1 MTTPPVIASRTW
13 TRTWTGTWT
22 HEPLLQDTAL
32 AAGLLAVCLPLNNPV
47 AVLRTVAAGPH
58 VFWWSGTVLAWAW
71 WTATAFALAGVALRR
86 RWPLPMLGVCTVATA
101 VHLALLSMVPTVVDF
116 AAVVLLATVAA
127 RSPRR
132 VSAAALTAMLV
143 LIAGWCLHNARLGR
157 PVNGVPTF
165 SVQVVHHAGRP
176 AGTGTGN
183 TSGTASTGG
192 TSGADQVVDQAKGSN
207 SWSAVALFGS
217 VLIAAWA
224 IGSANRSRREYLHQL
239 HARAV
244 DLERERDQQAALA
257 VAAERGRISRE
268 MHDVV
273 AHGLSLIVIQ
283 AQGADAALDNRP
295 ADTRNALRA
304 IVTTGRD
311 SLADMR
317 RVLAALGEVE
327 DAWHPQPGLAQLPG
341 LLDQVRETGTVVRMR
356 VEGTPAALP
365 SAVDLSAYRIVQ
377 EALTNVMKH
386 AGTGARADIVVR
398 YSSTEIAVE
407 VCDDGRTSAGWDGR
421 HGRDD
426 RVDGGGNGLPGMQRR
441 VHLLGGWL
449 SAGPGDGGG
458 FRVRATLP
466 IQERQ
471 P

>member
-1 MTTPPVIASRTW
+1 MTTPSVMTTPPVIVARTW
-13 TRTWTGTWT
+13 T
-22 HEPLLQDTAL
+22 HQPLFQDTAL

-58 VFWWSGTVLAWAW
+58 VLRWGGTVLAWGW

-101 VHLALLSMVPTVVDF
+101 VHLALLSMVPTVVDC
-116 AAVVLLATVAA
+116 AAVILLATVAA
-127 RSPRR
+127 RSSRR
-132 VSAAALTAMLV
+132 VSAAVLTGMLV
-143 LIAGWCLHNARLGR
+143 LIAGWCLHSARLGR
-157 PVNGVPTF
+157 PVNGLPAF
-165 SVQVVHHAGRP
+165 SVQVVHRVGHP
-176 AGTGTGN
+176 AGTGTG
-183 TSGTASTGG
+183 TGSTGS
-192 TSGADQVVDQAKGSN
+192 TGAGDQVVDQAKGSN
-207 SWSAVALFGS
+207 SWSAVALLGS
-217 VLIAAWA
+217 VLVAAWA
-224 IGSANRSRREYLHQL
+224 IGSANRSRRDYLHQL

-317 RVLAALGEVE
+317 RVLGALGEVQ
-327 DAWHPQPGLAQLPG
+327 DAWHPQPGLAHLPG
-341 LLDQVRETGTVVRMR
+341 LVDQVRETGTVVRLR
-356 VEGTPAALP
+356 VAGTPAALP

-386 AGTGARADIVVR
+386 AGAGAEADIVVR

-407 VCDDGRTSAGWDGR
+407 VCDDGRMPTGWDGR

-426 RVDGGGNGLPGMQRR
+426 RADGGGNGLRGMQRR
-441 VHLLGGWL
+441 VHLLGGRL

-458 FRVRATLP
+458 FRVCATLP

>member
-1 MTTPPVIASRTW
+1 MMTTSPVTAARTW
-13 TRTWTGTWT
+13 TRQ
-22 HEPLLQDTAL
+22 PLFQDTAL

-47 AVLRTVAAGPH
+47 AVVRTVAAGPH
-58 VFWWSGTVLAWAW
+58 VVGWGGAVVAWGW
-71 WTATAFALAGVALRR
+71 WTATVFALAGVALRR
-86 RWPLPMLGVCTVATA
+86 RWPLPMLGVCTLATA
-101 VHLALLSMVPTVVDF
+101 VHLALLSVVPTVVDF

-127 RSPRR
+127 RSSRR
-132 VSAAALTAMLV
+132 VSSAALTGMLV
-143 LIAGWCLHNARLGR
+143 LVAGWCLDGARLGR
-157 PVNGVPTF
+157 PVNGLPTF
-165 SVQVVHHAGRP
+165 SVEVVHHVDRP
-176 AGTGTGN
+176 GGN
-183 TSGTASTGG
+183 
-192 TSGADQVVDQAKGSN
+192 GANQGDEVVDQAKGSN
-207 SWSAVALFGS
+207 TWSAVALFGS
-217 VLIAAWA
+217 VLVAAWA
-224 IGSANRSRREYLHQL
+224 IGSANRNRRDYLLQL

-295 ADTRNALRA
+295 ADTRSALRA

-341 LLDQVRETGTVVRMR
+341 LLDQVRRAGTAVRLR
-356 VEGTPAALP
+356 VDGTPAALP

-386 AGTGARADIVVR
+386 AGAGATADIEVA
-398 YSSTEIAVE
+398 YTYTEIAIK
-407 VCDDGRTSAGWDGR
+407 VCDDGRMSTERIGHEDREDRDG
-421 HGRDD
+421 HA
-426 RVDGGGNGLPGMQRR
+426 VVGGNGLRGMERR
-441 VHLLGGWL
+441 VQLLGGRL
-449 SAGPGDGGG
+449 SAGPGHGGG

-466 IQERQ
+466 IQGRQ
-471 P
+471 T